1 MELELGRAYAL
12 REGSDVTIVACG
24 VEIRE
29 ALAAA
34 DALADEG
41 VSAEVIDAFSV
52 KPLDGAT
59 ILESVAKTR
68 CVVDGR
74 GAFRHRRL
82 GLGGLRAS
90 GRRRPRVPCE
100 CVAVR
105 DRFGKSGEFEELL
118 GYFNI
123 DATAIVEAVKKVRER
138 AGLC

>member
-1 MELELGRAYAL
+1 MGKAWD
-12 REGSDVTIVACG
+12 SW
-24 VEIRE
+24 
-29 ALAAA
+29 
-34 DALADEG
+34 
-41 VSAEVIDAFSV
+41 EVIDAFSV
-52 KPLDGAT
+52 KPLDAAT

-68 CVVDGR
+68 CVVTAEEHSVIG
-74 GAFRHRRL
+74 
-82 GLGGLRAS
+82 GLGSAVCELLAGAD
-90 GRRRPRVPCE
+90 PVCVE